1 MWCVGTVLL
10 SLLLLEKKTSCSV
23 PLNLKHQSHP
33 HKPYDTLI
41 VDTLEP
47 GQEPRQH
54 HRRKGKEL
62 FLVQRSL
69 DKNTPG
75 VFTQEE
81 AGPNR
86 GSSRMSCSKYL
97 DTTVRAAGRGLETSV
112 S

>member
-1 MWCVGTVLL
+1 MKPENISAGCGVVGTVLL

-62 FLVQRSL
+62 FLVQHSL
-69 DKNTPG
+69 DKNTSWCFHSG
-75 VFTQEE
+75 GGWTEQRKFTDE
-81 AGPNR
+81 
-86 GSSRMSCSKYL
+86 L
-97 DTTVRAAGRGLETSV
+97 L
-112 S
+112 